1 MNSDVNAYD
10 YLLKILL
17 VGESG
22 VGKSCLLLR
31 YTENSFSDSFI
42 STIGVDFKI
51 KKVILND
58 RNVKLQ
64 LWDTAGQERYR
75 TIVASFYR
83 GANGILLTFDVTEP
97 NSFLK
102 VRHWLGE
109 IKKNAPEG
117 TCVALVG
124 NKCDLEDKRL
134 ITFKEASEF
143 AEQNGLKYMET
154 SAKTS
159 DHVEE
164 AFLMLAKDCLDVLV
178 TKNTQEAK
186 KEKDSVRV
194 GVEKP
199 SKQSGW
205 CC

>member
-1 MNSDVNAYD
+1 MAQSSAYD

-31 YTENSFSDSFI
+31 YTENSFSESFI

-51 KKVILND
+51 KKVVLND

-83 GANGILLTFDVTEP
+83 GANGILLTFDVTDM
-97 NSFLK
+97 NSFQK

-109 IKKNAPEG
+109 IKKNAPDG
-117 TCVALVG
+117 TCVGLIG
-124 NKCDLEDKRL
+124 NKCDLEDKRVVS
-134 ITFKEASEF
+134 FKEANDF
-143 AEQNGLKYMET
+143 ATSNGLKYVET
-154 SAKTS
+154 SAKNNL
-159 DHVEE
+159 HVED
-164 AFLMLAKDCLDVLV
+164 AFLTLAKDCLEVLIAKNYQDV
-178 TKNTQEAK
+178 K
-186 KEKDSVRV
+186 KDKD
-194 GVEKP
+194 KLNLNQQP
-199 SKQSGW
+199 ASGGY
-205 CC
+205 CSSC